1 MSLTRYLV
9 AFYRKN
15 VQVSFSVASFMCP
28 RLPSEELKTSAACNF
43 FLFFFLVGMSWMKRP
58 SLSLNVGETPG
69 PLVCF
74 LFCCF
79 AAIPFNKFLHM
90 IYD

>member
-28 RLPSEELKTSAACNF
+28 RQPSEELKTSAACNF
-43 FLFFFLVGMSWMKRP
+43 FLFFFPSW
-58 SLSLNVGETPG
+58 NVVDEETF
-69 PLVCF
+69 VES
-74 LFCCF
+74 
-79 AAIPFNKFLHM
+79 
-90 IYD
+90 

>member
-15 VQVSFSVASFMCP
+15 VQVSFLWPLICP

-43 FLFFFLVGMSWMKRP
+43 FFFFFLVGMSWMKRP

-74 LFCCF
+74 VFCCF

>member
-1 MSLTRYLV
+1 
-9 AFYRKN
+9 
-15 VQVSFSVASFMCP
+15 
-28 RLPSEELKTSAACNF
+28 
-43 FLFFFLVGMSWMKRP
+43 MKRP

-79 AAIPFNKFLHM
+79 AAVPFN
-90 IYD
+90 ISSYI

>member
-15 VQVSFSVASFMCP
+15 VKKFLFLWPLMCP

-43 FLFFFLVGMSWMKRP
+43 FLFFFPSW
-58 SLSLNVGETPG
+58 NVVDEETF
-69 PLVCF
+69 VES
-74 LFCCF
+74 
-79 AAIPFNKFLHM
+79 
-90 IYD
+90 